1 MDRTAPRITRL
12 SRRQALTGGLALA
25 SLPLPF
31 VRAQAATPIRIGFA
45 APISSPYAEEALEM
59 VRGANVAVSMFND
72 AGGLAGRPAELLVR
86 DFRLNPKVAAA
97 GTLDLIKS
105 RIDFMTGGL
114 SPGVMLAINNVTKQH
129 NILFNGISQSNQIIS
144 RPAWAP
150 TTFHE
155 GPTPHMSS
163 QAIGDFAY
171 PEFGDKVAFLAVDYA
186 TGHELVAGL
195 KLAAKAHGVTP
206 VAEVYHPLGTTD
218 FTPFL
223 EKIAAAKPT
232 LLFLCNYGP
241 DQQFSVQQAAWMGF
255 KKNMKL
261 AVPVISMTARLAAGS
276 EAYEDVIGA
285 VGYYW
290 RLEDEIASANTFNRR
305 FREMHDGRV
314 PTDYAALGFAA
325 PMAVLTAAKAAGS
338 VATPK
343 LIKAMEALKYDLYK
357 GPEYYRAC
365 DHQAAQALY
374 IVESRFT
381 VDVADRDVFS
391 IVKSYPTSESYMESC
406 AAEGHK

>member
-1 MDRTAPRITRL
+1 MARTAPRIARL

-31 VRAQAATPIRIGFA
+31 VRAQAATPIRIGFGV
-45 APISSPYAEEALEM
+45 PISSPYAEEALEM
-59 VRGANVAVSMFND
+59 VRGAGVAVSMFND
-72 AGGLAGRPAELLVR
+72 AGGLAGRHAELLVR
-86 DFRLNPKVAAA
+86 DFRLNAKVAIA
-97 GTLDLIKS
+97 GTQELIKGGV
-105 RIDFMTGGL
+105 DFLSGGL
-114 SPGVMLAINNVTKQH
+114 SPGVMLAINNVAKQH
-129 NILFNGISQSNQIIS
+129 NILFNGVSQSNQIVAA
-144 RPAWAP
+144 PAWGR

-163 QAIGDFAY
+163 HVLADYAF
-171 PEFGDKVAFLAVDYA
+171 PEFGQRVAFLAVNYA
-186 TGHELVAGL
+186 TGHELVAGF
-195 KLAAKAHGVTP
+195 KEAGKAHKMET

-223 EKIAAAKPT
+223 EKIAAAKPSIVII
-232 LLFLCNYGP
+232 CNYGP
-241 DQQFSVQQAAWMGF
+241 DQQFSVQQADWMGL
-255 KKNMKL
+255 KKSAKV
-261 AVPVISMTARLAAGS
+261 AVAVISMTARLAAGS
-276 EAYEDVIGA
+276 KAYEDVIGA

-290 RLEDEIASANTFNRR
+290 KLEDTVPSANTFNRR
-305 FREMHDGRV
+305 FRQDHGGRV

-343 LIKAMEALKYDLYK
+343 LIAAMEALKYDLYK

-365 DHQAAQALY
+365 DHQAVQALY

-381 VDVADRDVFS
+381 VDAADRDVFS
-391 IVKSYPTSESYMESC
+391 IVKTYPTNEAYLATC
-406 AAEGHK
+406 ASEGHK